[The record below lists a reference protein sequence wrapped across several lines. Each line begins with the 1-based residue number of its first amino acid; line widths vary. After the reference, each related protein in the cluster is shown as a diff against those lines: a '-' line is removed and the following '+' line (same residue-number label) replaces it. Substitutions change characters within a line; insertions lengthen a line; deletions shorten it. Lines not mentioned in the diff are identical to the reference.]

1 MTSLIERREMS
12 DEQLEEKVE
21 DAREELFN
29 LRFQRASARLENT
42 ARLPIVRHELAQ
54 LLELLHKRQ
63 LAKNAATKYAPIADF
78 LSGKE
83 WTATAHFSYEDNA
96 WLVNFADKKGIN
108 LASAKVNLN
117 KTMPKK
123 QKTSGQANISLVTSY
138 EITR

>member
-1 MTSLIERREMS
+1 MANLIELREMS

-42 ARLPIVRHELAQ
+42 ARLPIVRRELAQ
-54 LLELLHKRQ
+54 LLEILHKRQ
-63 LAKNAATKYAPIADF
+63 IAKSTAAQYTPIANV

-83 WTATAHFSYEDNA
+83 WTATAHFSYEDNS
-96 WLVNFADKKGIN
+96 WLVKFADKKGIN
-108 LASAKVNLN
+108 LASATVNLN
-117 KTMPKK
+117 KAMPKK
-123 QKTSGQANISLVTSY
+123 QKKTGQAKTILVTSY